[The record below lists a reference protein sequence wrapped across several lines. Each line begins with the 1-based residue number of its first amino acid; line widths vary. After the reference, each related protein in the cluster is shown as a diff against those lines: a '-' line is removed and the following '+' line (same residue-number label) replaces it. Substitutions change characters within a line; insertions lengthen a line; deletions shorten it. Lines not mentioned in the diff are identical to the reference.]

1 MEGYYSYF
9 HSLASLLIYLLQ
21 LQLANWLKVLM
32 QVLVAEPGIP
42 TSLHHAESLT
52 IPHMPNAWGR
62 SRNRNRSPPNVIRVH
77 TRGANHRNELEYV
90 LTCDLSWRFS

>member
-21 LQLANWLKVLM
+21 LQLANWLKV
-32 QVLVAEPGIP
+32 VLVAEPGIP